1 MAKPEPMVVLVLPLA
16 EAEELAEVL
25 LCTPDAAGLEPVNHT
40 ARTLQARARRR
51 LDAAIQAAARVTAHF
66 SKGGE

>member
-25 LCTPDAAGLEPVNHT
+25 TYATDASLEVAGPLAVG
-40 ARTLQARARRR
+40 AATLQIRALRRMR
-51 LDAAIQAAARVTAHF
+51 AALEAADRAAE
-66 SKGGE
+66 GGE